1 MYRSELTEAAA
12 LQLSY
17 DYSCNPHDFF
27 GSVSRVTPSAL
38 NSRRR
43 EITDGPDFFRM
54 AVMGGAAVATA
65 DSAIMP
71 SIQKI
76 MQLYS
81 GAQLFTGKVQYLI
94 NQELS
99 RFNRTIGDI
108 TVYYLPATPYK
119 YYHDHGFNVRVY
131 EQTDIVN
138 VLYRYRGFSN
148 ALLYST
154 EKKRRDVLAV
164 CALNGDEIIGMAGA
178 SSDSEKFWQIGIDV
192 LPQYRGLGVA
202 AEIVSAL
209 THQVFM
215 HGAIPYY
222 GTWSGNIASQNVAR
236 KCGYFPVWT
245 EMFANSIE

>member
-17 DYSCNPHDFF
+17 DYSCSPEDFF
-27 GSVSRVTPSAL
+27 GSISKATLSAV

-54 AVMGGAAVATA
+54 AVMGNAAVATA
-65 DSAIMP
+65 DSAILP
-71 SIQKI
+71 SIEKI
-76 MQLYS
+76 MSLYS
-81 GAQLFTGKVQYLI
+81 GAQLFTGKVQYLL
-94 NQELS
+94 NQELG
-99 RFNRTIGDI
+99 RFNKTIGDVS
-108 TVYYLPATPYK
+108 VYYLPLTPYK

-131 EQTDIVN
+131 EENDIVN
-138 VLYRYRGFSN
+138 VLYRYKGFNN
-148 ALLYST
+148 ALMYNSSR
-154 EKKRRDVLAV
+154 KRRDVLAV

-178 SSDSEKFWQIGIDV
+178 SNDSEKFWQIGIDV

-222 GTWSGNIASQNVAR
+222 GTWAGNIPSQNVAR

-245 EMFANSIE
+245 EMFSSDIE